1 MKKLFFIFFS
11 VHSFSG
17 HLLIW
22 MNFLEQVHLIPN
34 SLILFFTKGMIKLS
48 SIFKKILEKILQL
61 FMGRSTLSEYI
72 LDFRKKIQSGIL
84 LAILQFLFIESFLK
98 RRTKFFILNKY
109 KKAYEFILIFMSFFI
124 YSSSFNS
131 LLFLT

>member
-1 MKKLFFIFFS
+1 
-11 VHSFSG
+11 
-17 HLLIW
+17 
-22 MNFLEQVHLIPN
+22 
-34 SLILFFTKGMIKLS
+34 MIKLS